1 MGGARSASV
10 QIELSAPRAIFAEL
24 LAGAL
29 ESTLPPPSAVAVA
42 YLIELLAERIQLPP
56 GALPASDDS
65 GLLAALGAQAGEAP
79 VARLVRLRQ
88 LGDAALFMAGFFGA
102 SLARRPFGPAP
113 TREAGR
119 RAYGALSTA
128 LAPLAAER
136 TWSRLYEEL
145 ADRFRDFA
153 DLLAEVGE
161 RTRSG
166 PPAPLAC
173 LYASFLA
180 TGSERDQRR
189 LLGLGALTPDLRGLH
204 RPQ

>member
-10 QIELSAPRAIFAEL
+10 QIDLSAPRVIFAQL

-29 ESTLPPPSAVAVA
+29 EATRPPPSAVAVA
-42 YLIELLAERIQLPP
+42 YLIELLAERTRLVQPP
-56 GALPASDDS
+56 LPACDDA
-65 GLLAALGAQAGEAP
+65 GLLAVLDARAGESPA
-79 VARLVRLRQ
+79 ARLLRLRQ
-88 LGDAALFMAGFFGA
+88 LGDAALFMAGFFGE

-128 LAPLAAER
+128 LLPLAAER

-161 RTRSG
+161 RTRCAS
-166 PPAPLAC
+166 PAPLAS
-173 LYASFLA
+173 LYARFLA
-180 TGSERDQRR
+180 TGSPRDQRR
-189 LLGLGALTPDLRGLH
+189 LLGLGALTPDLGGLL

>member
-1 MGGARSASV
+1 V
-10 QIELSAPRAIFAEL
+10 QIELSAPRVIFAEL

-29 ESTLPPPSAVAVA
+29 ESTLPPPTAVAVA
-42 YLIELLAERIQLPP
+42 YLIELLAERTHAAHGLLP
-56 GALPASDDS
+56 GSDDRA
-65 GLLAALGAQAGEAP
+65 LLAALSPPAGESAA
-79 VARLVRLRQ
+79 ARLVRLRQ
-88 LGDAALFMAGFFGA
+88 LGDAALFMAGFFGE

-119 RAYGALSTA
+119 RAYGALATA
-128 LAPLAAER
+128 LVPLAAER

-166 PPAPLAC
+166 APAPLAC
-173 LYASFLA
+173 LYARFLA
-180 TGSERDQRR
+180 TGSQRDHRR
-189 LLGLGALTPDLRGLH
+189 LLGLGALTPDLGGLL

>member
-1 MGGARSASV
+1 MGAARSANA
-10 QIELSAPRAIFAEL
+10 QLELSAPRAVFAEL

-29 ESTLPPPSAVAVA
+29 DHTLPPPTAVAIA
-42 YLIELLAERIQLPP
+42 YLIELLAEHTCA
-56 GALPASDDS
+56 ALAPQPANDDAA
-65 GLLAALGAQAGEAP
+65 LLAALGGTPGEAAS
-79 VARLVRLRQ
+79 ARLVRLRQ
-88 LGDAALFMAGFFGA
+88 LGDAALFAAGFFGE

-119 RAYGALSTA
+119 RAYGALSAA
-128 LAPLAAER
+128 LAPLAPER

-153 DLLAEVGE
+153 DVLAEVGE

-166 PPAPLAC
+166 APAPLTC
-173 LYASFLA
+173 LYAHYLA
-180 TGSERDQRR
+180 TESLRDRRR
-189 LLGLGALTPDLRGLH
+189 LISLGALAPDLGGLL

>member
-1 MGGARSASV
+1 V
-10 QIELSAPRAIFAEL
+10 QIELSAPRVVFAEL

-29 ESTLPPPSAVAVA
+29 DSTLPTPTAIAVA
-42 YLIELLAERIQLPP
+42 YLIDLLSERTHLAHGPP
-56 GALPASDDS
+56 PTSDDS
-65 GLLAALGAQAGEAP
+65 GLLAALSAQAGESAA
-79 VARLVRLRQ
+79 ARLVRLRQ
-88 LGDAALFMAGFFGA
+88 LGDAALFMAGFFGE

-153 DLLAEVGE
+153 DVLAEVGE

-166 PPAPLAC
+166 APASLAC
-173 LYASFLA
+173 LYARFLA
-180 TGSERDQRR
+180 TESPRDRRR
-189 LLGLGALTPDLRGLH
+189 LLGLGALTPDLGGLL